1 METLKNKNYKFNLIT
16 EKWITVLTEEGVREY
31 SIKEVFENAENI
43 ERLFNEDSFIDYSI
57 YNILLAIL
65 YTAYSRDENY
75 RDMEQEDFEYDKS
88 VVLKYLLEDHDKHG
102 KKIYDLFNLYDEER
116 PFLQIKKDVAEKQNR
131 YLCYR
136 DEIKNIENL
145 SLFKRRGSCYQRKMN
160 ITNKWIIKHLLS
172 YRVFNTRKNTGA
184 GDSLMIDENVLI
196 KSGILPFYYFNNNL
210 VDFFRLNYMNSWSD
224 NNHYIDIRPEW
235 EIDYSTEWE
244 QAEKLNIIYETYKEK
259 EEGNK
264 KIIRFRN
271 LFCKEDDSI
280 DVARFLT
287 YSNVILYI
295 ENDNE
300 NIKNSKFIIGS
311 NIQLNRDD
319 VVDKTISGKKAVYE
333 IKSKIKNSLNFI
345 QSSKIGLNFIHSNEI
360 GLLNSSRNAYI
371 KLQLSDPS
379 LFQNQN
385 IVPDDIKYINIYKLP
400 EYDKNKACVHATC
413 SLMKCFPVKLINNI
427 LYCSREE
434 YLKEDKKLFYNL
446 KKEIEDIQGKLSN
459 FKKCVEK
466 NVTDEMIMKNKTKQ
480 DKACVL
486 ENRCKNLLTLLNN
499 EIDNRIGEY
508 YENFVNDNFKDISIC
523 EQEKGKLFNYIKKIL
538 DMKRTEFQ
546 KTYTSNCFW
555 NEILENEKTNRKQVK
570 EVKQIKT
577 RKGKKNT

>member
-1 METLKNKNYKFNLIT
+1 MDTLKNEKYKFNLIT
-16 EKWITVLTEEGVREY
+16 EKWITVLTTDGIREY
-31 SIKEVFENAENI
+31 SLKEVFENAENI

-131 YLCYR
+131 YLCFR
-136 DEIKNIENL
+136 KEIKSIENL
-145 SLFKRRGSCYQRKMN
+145 SLFNRRGSCYQRKMN

-172 YRVFNTRKNTGA
+172 YRIFNTRKPSGA
-184 GDSLMIDENVLI
+184 GDSPQIDENVLI

-210 VDFFRLNYMNSWSD
+210 VDFFRLNYMNSWS
-224 NNHYIDIRPEW
+224 NNNYYIDIRPEW

-259 EEGNK
+259 EKGNK

-295 ENDNE
+295 ENDNKD
-300 NIKNSKFIIGS
+300 IKESKFIFGS
-311 NIQLNRDD
+311 NIQLNQDD
-319 VVDKTISGKKAVYE
+319 VVDKTISEKKAVYE

-345 QSSKIGLNFIHSNEI
+345 QSSKV

-371 KLQLSDPS
+371 KLQLKDPS

-385 IVPDDIKYINIYKLP
+385 IVPEDIKYINIYKLP
-400 EYDKNKACVHATC
+400 EYDGQNACVPSTC

-427 LYCSREE
+427 LYCSSEE
-434 YLKEDKKLFYNL
+434 YRKEKLFYNL
-446 KKEIEDIQGKLSN
+446 ENEIEDIQKKLYN
-459 FKKCVEK
+459 FKLCVEK

-480 DKACVL
+480 NKDCVL
-486 ENRCKNLLTLLNN
+486 ENRCKNMLTLLNN
-499 EIDNRIGEY
+499 DIDNRIGEH
-508 YENFVNDNFKDISIC
+508 YENFVNDNFKDINIC
-523 EQEKGKLFNYIKKIL
+523 EQEKEKLFNYIKKIL

-546 KTYTSNCFW
+546 KTYTSDCFW
-555 NEILENEKTNRKQVK
+555 NEILENERIKRKQDK

>member
-16 EKWITVLTEEGVREY
+16 EKWITVLTTEGVREY

-88 VVLKYLLEDHDKHG
+88 VVLKYLLEEHDKYG
-102 KKIYDLFNLYDEER
+102 KRIYDLFNLYDEER

-131 YLCYR
+131 YLCFR
-136 DEIKNIENL
+136 KEIKNIENL
-145 SLFKRRGSCYQRKMN
+145 SLFKRRGSCYQREMN

-172 YRVFNTRKNTGA
+172 YRVFNTRKPSGA
-184 GDSLMIDENVLI
+184 GDSPQIDENVLI

-210 VDFFRLNYMNSWSD
+210 VDFFRLNYRNSWS
-224 NNHYIDIRPEW
+224 NNNNYIDIRPEW

-244 QAEKLNIIYETYKEK
+244 NAEKLNIIYETYKEK
-259 EEGNK
+259 EKGNE

-271 LFCKEDDSI
+271 LFCKEEDSI

-300 NIKNSKFIIGS
+300 NIKESKFIFGS
-311 NIQLNRDD
+311 NIQLNQDD
-319 VVDKTISGKKAVYE
+319 VVDKTISEKKAVYE

-345 QSSKIGLNFIHSNEI
+345 QSSKV

-371 KLQLSDPS
+371 KLKLDSNSP
-379 LFQNQN
+379 LFENQN
-385 IVPDDIKYINIYKLP
+385 IAPEDIKYINIYKLP
-400 EYDKNKACVHATC
+400 EYDRQKACVPDTC

-427 LYCSREE
+427 LYCSSEE
-434 YLKEDKKLFYNL
+434 YFKEDKKLFYNL
-446 KKEIEDIQGKLSN
+446 KNEIEDIQGKLSN

-499 EIDNRIGEY
+499 DIDNRIGEY
-508 YENFVNDNFKDISIC
+508 YENFVNDNFKDIDIC

-546 KTYTSNCFW
+546 KTYTSDCFW
-555 NEILENEKTNRKQVK
+555 NEILENEKLIENK
-570 EVKQIKT
+570 IK
-577 RKGKKNT
+577 K